1 MKFIIYQ
8 IKEIE
13 NIESKFS
20 FRPWRIIN
28 TIFSF
33 DNYNKVYEND
43 LNNWDV
49 NETNDITILDIIY
62 SIFNGRHP
70 EDYKGHSISVSDIIE
85 INNKFYFCDSF
96 GWKDITKFI

>member
-1 MKFIIYQ
+1 MKFTIYQ

-13 NIESKFS
+13 SIESKFS
-20 FRPWRIIN
+20 FRPWRIVS

-49 NETNDITILDIIY
+49 NETDDIIMLDIIY
-62 SIFNGRHP
+62 SIFNERHP
-70 EDYKGHSISVSDIIE
+70 EDYNGHSISVSDIIE
-85 INNKFYFCDSF
+85 INNRFYFCDSF
-96 GWKDITKFI
+96 GWKDITKLI